1 METEEVF
8 LVLSLLLL
16 FFDLIL
22 LLRPKPLHMRRQL
35 HYGFYASILAVGL
48 IVVSYLML
56 AGAFLS
62 DNFSVKEVYLYGS
75 SSLPLISKLHAFWA
89 GTVLLSVGVT
99 LSALEF
105 VRQRRNDRLKSKYM
119 SCAHASIM

>member
-35 HYGFYASILAVGL
+35 HCFYASILAVGL

-75 SSLPLISKLHAFWA
+75 SSLPLISKLHAVWA

-99 LSALEF
+99 IPAIEAVL
-105 VRQRRNDRLKSKYM
+105 QRRNNRVRTKYL
-119 SCAHASIM
+119 SCAQASIM